1 MQNSQ
6 SEPVQRG
13 DALVDHNTHKFSI
26 TSKLPDICHARSAII
41 WLRVISSL
49 AWLDSALV
57 GKDAKLSYAFL
68 SGVELAKR
76 IGETFVFT
84 AVTPGVSALLR
95 NVVLPHA
102 QFFALLIGLGDIAIG
117 ISLSLGLFTRF
128 GSLLAILRALT
139 NILVAGGAG
148 PDTVG
153 FNVMLM
159 ATGAIGLTTGAGRR
173 FGLDRLLLARWPDV
187 KLLRILA

>member
-1 MQNSQ
+1 MLN
-6 SEPVQRG
+6 
-13 DALVDHNTHKFSI
+13 ANKFSTI
-26 TSKLPDICHARSAII
+26 SRWPDIYHTRSSII

-76 IGETFVFT
+76 IGKTFVFP

-102 QFFALLIGLGDIAIG
+102 QFFALLIGLGDLAIG
-117 ISLSLGLFTRF
+117 ISLSLGLFTRL
-128 GSLLAILRALT
+128 GSVLAI
-139 NILVAGGAG
+139 
-148 PDTVG
+148 
-153 FNVMLM
+153 
-159 ATGAIGLTTGAGRR
+159 
-173 FGLDRLLLARWPDV
+173 
-187 KLLRILA
+187 

>member
-1 MQNSQ
+1 VNQ
-6 SEPVQRG
+6 
-13 DALVDHNTHKFSI
+13 
-26 TSKLPDICHARSAII
+26 LPDVCHARSSIV
-41 WLRVISSL
+41 WLRVVSSL
-49 AWLDSALV
+49 AWPDSALV

-68 SGVELAKR
+68 SGAELAKR

-102 QFFALLIGLGDIAIG
+102 QIFATLIGFGDFVIG
-117 ISLSLGLFTRF
+117 ISLSLGLFARL
-128 GSLLAILRALT
+128 GGMLAILQAVT

-153 FNVMLM
+153 LNAMLI
-159 ATGAIGLTTGAGRR
+159 AAGAIALTT
-173 FGLDRLLLARWPDV
+173 
-187 KLLRILA
+187 